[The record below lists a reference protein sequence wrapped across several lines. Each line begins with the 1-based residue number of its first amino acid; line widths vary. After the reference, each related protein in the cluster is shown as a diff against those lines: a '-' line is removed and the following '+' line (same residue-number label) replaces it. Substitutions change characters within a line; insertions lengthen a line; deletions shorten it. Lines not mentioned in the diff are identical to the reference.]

1 MGRSGGGRRL
11 VSAHL
16 GLLTTSCGG
25 HFAGRYASPGL
36 RMDAFSS
43 LDVWVF
49 ERNRNLFPKAYWA
62 KSPLCHSFFPDVA
75 GMIVLKSGEEGYLS
89 KFTSY
94 VPVARQPL
102 VVNFLFYFVTISSA
116 QICVWQGLLSSL
128 ERLRFHCGGQI
139 YVFHAEAPPREGFRL
154 DGSFGWRN
162 WADHGTVKIWEWDGY
177 G

>member
-1 MGRSGGGRRL
+1 MGCSGGGRRL

-94 VPVARQPL
+94 LPVARQPL

-116 QICVWQGLLSSL
+116 QICV
-128 ERLRFHCGGQI
+128 
-139 YVFHAEAPPREGFRL
+139 
-154 DGSFGWRN
+154 
-162 WADHGTVKIWEWDGY
+162 
-177 G
+177 